1 MSTNEYTFPDNKS
14 HHSEKNNEADKIP
27 PFFKLGGRVVL
38 TTSIKDIIIPKDN
51 CYQIRF
57 TDHRHWPINIC
68 ENNIGYDKIKQ
79 TFFNDN
85 NK

>member
-27 PFFKLGGRVVL
+27 PFFKLGGRVIL
-38 TTSIKDIIIPKDN
+38 TTSIKDIIPKDN

-68 ENNIGYDKIKQ
+68 ENNTGYDKIKQ